1 MFESITGMVTGTVGT
16 VLGPLTIFDPTIS
29 LFVVSALITVMIMG
43 INKKFTNTK
52 AVKEI
57 KDRMQEVREQ
67 LTAAQ
72 NAGNNTEANKLLEQM
87 MQMNNEFMKHSYK
100 SLFISLIVI
109 SMFLP
114 WIKGQY
120 SGMSVAALPF
130 EAPVVGSTMGWVAW
144 YILVS
149 FTIGWIIRKMF
160 EFD

>member
-1 MFESITGMVTGTVGT
+1 MFESITGMVTGTVNT
-16 VLGPLTIFDPTIS
+16 MLGPLTMLDPTLS
-29 LFVVSALITVMIMG
+29 LFIVSAMITIMIMG

-57 KDRMQEVREQ
+57 KNRMQEVREQ
-67 LTAAQ
+67 LTTAQ
-72 NAGNNTEANKLLEQM
+72 KDGNTTEANKLLEQM
-87 MQMNNEFMKHSYK
+87 MKMNNDFMKHSYK

-120 SGMSVAALPF
+120 SGMTVASLPF
-130 EAPVVGSTMGWVAW
+130 EAPVIGSTMGWVTW

-149 FTIGWIIRKMF
+149 FTIGWVIRKMF
-160 EFD
+160 GFD